1 MRKIE
6 NLTRFILVPTV
17 MLGKQHYSVIEN
29 IVKNTF
35 EKEYL
40 PNKGYISRIKDIL
53 KIYDGDVIN
62 EGVKYK
68 VEFSVELYFYEQ
80 GEILDCTIDNITNV
94 GIFCQ
99 DPNMPDVGQIFIPK
113 EGVKTEVE
121 GRIRVKI
128 DGVRITDNK
137 LIAVGLITL

>member
-6 NLTRFILVPTV
+6 NLSRFILVPNT
-17 MLGKQHYSVIEN
+17 MLGKPQSTVIEN
-29 IVKNTF
+29 ILKETF
-35 EKEYL
+35 EKRYL
-40 PNKGYISRIKDIL
+40 PNKGYISVIKDIL
-53 KIYDGDVIN
+53 KIYDGEVIN

-68 VEFSVELYFYEQ
+68 VKFSVELYFYNI
-80 GEILDCTIDNITNV
+80 GEIIDCTIDNITNV

-99 DPNMPDVGQIFIPK
+99 DPTMPDVGQIFIPK

-121 GRIRVKI
+121 GRLRVKI

-137 LIAVGLITL
+137 LIAVATITL